1 MDYSVNRLTSAAD
14 CDAVIARSNKEKANL
29 DFEKLSIQR
38 DYDFA
43 IARSTELNADIQVAT
58 QEIAV
63 YDQVIAGLPE
73 GDAKDENIVKRRRA
87 DNRLFNY
94 NELLQKYGSVA
105 LLEMEMKMNLIDKQ
119 LAELLVLVQAVEARK
134 AAL

>member
-1 MDYSVNRLTSAAD
+1 MNYSVNRLTKAAD
-14 CDAVIARSNKEKANL
+14 CDAVIARINKEKANL
-29 DFEKLSIQR
+29 EFEKLSVLR
-38 DYDFA
+38 DYEFA
-43 IARSTELNADIQVAT
+43 ISRSTKLTADIQVAT

-73 GDAKDENIVKRRRA
+73 GEIKEEQLVKRRKA

-94 NELLQKYGSVA
+94 NEFMQKYGSTA
-105 LLEMEMKMNLIDKQ
+105 LLEMEMKVNLIDKQ
-119 LAELLVLVQAVEARK
+119 LAELLVLTQAIEARK